1 MCDALAKG
9 IIMQGG
15 KPHEVISSPYDRPAK
30 RQKVMIQLVLY
41 ILLVYAF
48 LHPHTKAPNIWR

>member
-1 MCDALAKG
+1 MCDALAKS

-30 RQKVMIQLVLY
+30 RQKVMLQLVLY
-41 ILLVYAF
+41 ISLVYAF
-48 LHPHTKAPNIWR
+48 LHTRTKMPYIWR